1 MSGSFQKSKN
11 VSDSSSQSS
20 QVGGNAATSFGVG
33 GSSGV
38 SDSLSQSQS
47 GQSIA
52 FQDLFQQLFGGANA
66 AAQAVNANGISGA
79 ANQLFT
85 GGTNFLQ
92 SLTQNAGT
100 DALQARI
107 GDTSARDTQ
116 LGALKTQLGDFFN
129 EQVIPGINSQGIAAG
144 TFGGSRDAVA
154 QSMAAKAVGGQFAQ
168 GAASII
174 GTDQAQRDQA
184 AAQLGQ
190 LNVQGGQAGL
200 SSLSSLY
207 GLAQGGATAGLVPYQ
222 LLAQIMGGPT
232 VLGQSSSSSIAKAI
246 SDSFNNQGSQS
257 YGFDFGSSSSLAH
270 SQGSAMGISGGIGQS
285 STNVGGP

>member
-1 MSGSFQKSKN
+1 MSGSFQKS
-11 VSDSSSQSS
+11 SQSS
-20 QVGGNAATSFGVG
+20 DSQSQSQQVGGNAANSFGVG

-38 SDSLSQSQS
+38 SDSISQSQS
-47 GQSIA
+47 GQTIA
-52 FQDLFQQLFGGANA
+52 FQDLFRQLFGGANA
-66 AAQAVNANGISGA
+66 AASAVNASGLSNTA
-79 ANQLFT
+79 SQLFN

-92 SLTQNAGT
+92 GLTQNAGT
-100 DALQARI
+100 AALQARI
-107 GDTSARDTQ
+107 GDTSARDAQ
-116 LGALKTQLGDFFN
+116 LGALKTNLGDFFN
-129 EQVIPGINSQGIAAG
+129 EQVIPGINSQGISTG

-174 GTDQAQRDQA
+174 GSDQAQRDQA

-190 LNVQGGQAGL
+190 LNIQGGQAGL
-200 SSLSSLY
+200 GSLSSLY

-222 LLAQIMGGPT
+222 LLSQIMGGPT

-257 YGFDFGSSSSLAH
+257 YGFDFGASSSLSH
-270 SQGSAMGISGGIGQS
+270 GQGSGMGISGGIGYS
-285 STNVGGP
+285 NASVGG